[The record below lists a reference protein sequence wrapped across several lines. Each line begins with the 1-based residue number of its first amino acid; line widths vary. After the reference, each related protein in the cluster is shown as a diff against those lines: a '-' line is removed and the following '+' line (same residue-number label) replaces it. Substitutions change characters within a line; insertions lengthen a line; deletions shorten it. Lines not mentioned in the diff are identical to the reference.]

1 MEQGGTTTP
10 AMDWPGWGAFAL
22 GVAALVL
29 AMVHLWAGP
38 FAPQQSVGVTIGEI
52 AAEIWTSGQSAMAG
66 EAPPAPEALA
76 WDIDRVLE
84 VAKPVLAGLALAL
97 ATAALILRRGARAGL
112 AGILFGASA
121 VLFQFFAWAVL
132 VVAGAILLAAIVANL
147 GEILGV

>member
-1 MEQGGTTTP
+1 MDSSDATRP
-10 AMDWPGWGAFAL
+10 AGWPGWGAFAL

-29 AMVHLWAGP
+29 AMVHLYAGP

-52 AAEIWTSGQSAMAG
+52 AADIWTSGRQSMAG
-66 EAPPAPEALA
+66 EAPPAPEARP
-76 WDIDRVLE
+76 WDVDRVLE

-97 ATAALILRRGARAGL
+97 GTVALILRRGTRAGL

-121 VLFQFFAWAVL
+121 VLFQVFAWAVL
-132 VVAGAILLAAIVANL
+132 VIAGVILLGAILANL

>member
-1 MEQGGTTTP
+1 MDSSDATRP
-10 AMDWPGWGAFAL
+10 AGWPGWGAFAL

-29 AMVHLWAGP
+29 AMVHLYAGP

-52 AAEIWTSGQSAMAG
+52 AADIWTSGRQSMAG
-66 EAPPAPEALA
+66 EAPPAPEVRP
-76 WDIDRVLE
+76 WDVDRVLE

-97 ATAALILRRGARAGL
+97 GTVALILRRGTRAGL

-121 VLFQFFAWAVL
+121 VLFQVFAWAVL
-132 VVAGAILLAAIVANL
+132 VIAGVILLGAILANL